1 MRKNKFAIALLL
13 TLAGCFALAPR
24 SAAQSAPAFEL
35 GGNYTYVRAN
45 AGPGECGC
53 INMQG
58 GGGWGSYNLTSS
70 LGIVGEVAAQHA
82 SNIGPLAAA
91 LTLTSF
97 LGGVRYKPRPAQTF
111 VPFVQVLLG
120 GAHASGDM
128 APGTPGIPG
137 SSNAFA
143 LTAGGGLDI
152 RVSEHF
158 AVRAIQADYYYTRFT
173 NGVNDHQNNLRL
185 GAGLVIRFGSK

>member
-1 MRKNKFAIALLL
+1 MRKNKIAFALLL
-13 TLAGCFALAPR
+13 TTTICLAFASR
-24 SAAQSAPAFEL
+24 SSAQSAPAFEL
-35 GGNYTYVRAN
+35 GGNYSYVRTN
-45 AGPGECGC
+45 AGPGDCGC

-58 GGGWGSYNLTSS
+58 GGGWASYNFTRS

-82 SNIGPLAAA
+82 SNIAPFSTD

-97 LGGVRYKPRPAQTF
+97 LAGVRYKPKPTRVF
-111 VPFVQVLLG
+111 EPFLQVLLG

-128 APGTPGIPG
+128 APGTLGIPG
-137 SSNAFA
+137 SANAFA

-152 RVSEHF
+152 RLSEHF
-158 AVRAIQADYYYTRFT
+158 AVRAIQADYYYTRFA

-185 GAGLVIRFGSK
+185 GAGLIYRFGLK

>member
-1 MRKNKFAIALLL
+1 MCRNKFVLALLL
-13 TLAGCFALAPR
+13 TLAGCIAFAPS
-24 SAAQSAPAFEL
+24 SAAQSTPAYEL
-35 GGNYTYVRAN
+35 GGNYTYVRTN

-53 INMQG
+53 IDLQG
-58 GGGWGSYNLTSS
+58 GSGWGGYNLSRS
-70 LGIVGEVAAQHA
+70 LGVVGEVAVQHV
-82 SNIGPLAAA
+82 SNIAPLSAN

-97 LGGVRYKPRPAQTF
+97 LAGVRYKPRPTRFF

-152 RVSEHF
+152 RLSEHF
-158 AVRAIQADYYYTRFT
+158 AIRAIQADYYYTRFP
-173 NGVNDHQNNLRL
+173 NGANDHQNNLRI
-185 GAGLVIRFGSK
+185 GAGVVVRFGSR